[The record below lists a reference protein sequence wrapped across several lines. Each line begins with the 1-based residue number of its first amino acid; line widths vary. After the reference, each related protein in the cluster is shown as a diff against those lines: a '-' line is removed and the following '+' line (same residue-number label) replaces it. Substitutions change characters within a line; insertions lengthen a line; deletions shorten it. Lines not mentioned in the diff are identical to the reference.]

1 MSSVGFWVYQNLRD
15 VYKKHPGPHCN
26 LSDYICNISQAC
38 SCIVSLP
45 LRTLSRVRVWA
56 SALCTFHMVSDF
68 SMRILDLTRGAA
80 EEGQQRRSRR
90 REPAFSALVA
100 PAKEPSPPVFPP
112 AFSALGAPAKS
123 GFQRVVASASDLR
136 FAQVGAPTALR
147 FLPSGP
153 AFFSSSCICVYS
165 PQDLRFP
172 AAVAPANSALRT
184 CVFQPWIGVNY
195 RRSACVFF
203 LRHCI
208 LFSAKRAAGLEAFL
222 GGLFGLCLL
231 KFFGQGRRRTSGN
244 FGRADRSRSRRRVRA
259 TSKMAAPR
267 VTASFAAST
276 VIVSNKAKSA
286 RAISFLAWWTWT
298 RHGDLARAG
307 SMTDVKFVA
316 DGIAMVTDLDFLAE
330 KRYGTDERQD
340 QIVPAW
346 RSSSGDKR
354 RARLMAW
361 RRDMLP
367 CRGLTSLSRDPT
379 PAWHR
384 WTLSLYFSRALEAE
398 RDGEAMRL
406 Q

>member
-1 MSSVGFWVYQNLRD
+1 MYIRNTLAPIVTQVTTYAISVKLVR
-15 VYKKHPGPHCN
+15 V
-26 LSDYICNISQAC
+26 LSL
-38 SCIVSLP
+38 SLFV
-45 LRTLSRVRVWA
+45 LSRVRVST
-56 SALCTFHMVSDF
+56 SALRTFHMVSDF
-68 SMRILDLTRGAA
+68 SMRIKDLPRGVA
-80 EEGQQRRSRR
+80 EEEQQRRCCRR
-90 REPAFSALVA
+90 DLRFQ
-100 PAKEPSPPVFPP
+100 PSGPP
-112 AFSALGAPAKS
+112 AISALGAPAKK
-123 GFQRVVASASDLR
+123 GFSLLWRQHQTCVLLKLGR
-136 FAQVGAPTALR
+136 QQ
-147 FLPSGP
+147 
-153 AFFSSSCICVYS
+153 ICVYS

-184 CVFQPWIGVNY
+184 CIFQPWIGVNY

-286 RAISFLAWWTWT
+286 RAISLLAWWTWT